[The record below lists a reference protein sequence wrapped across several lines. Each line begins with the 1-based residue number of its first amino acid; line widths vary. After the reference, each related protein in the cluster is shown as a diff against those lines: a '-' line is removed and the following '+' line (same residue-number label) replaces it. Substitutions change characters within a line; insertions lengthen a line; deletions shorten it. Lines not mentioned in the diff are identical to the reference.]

1 MFIWHM
7 IHKFKQ
13 ISFHSG
19 SFFLIWPLS
28 HNIESWTI
36 IPKRTISHEG
46 RERLLNAKRCKFC
59 KKKRKTL
66 RAHTLLF
73 FLSSKKHRLKPQN
86 LSRFQKESTG
96 RALKAPT
103 FFCTHKR
110 SVQAR
115 KNYNLFQS
123 FRQQPKAI
131 FLIHPNA
138 NIQNIKLMQ
147 RQQALFL
154 MFFITPSAQKAH
166 QSLDSSTYI
175 RNCYCWHKKLFK

>member
-1 MFIWHM
+1 MVY
-7 IHKFKQ
+7 
-13 ISFHSG
+13 
-19 SFFLIWPLS
+19 FLIWPLS

-46 RERLLNAKRCKFC
+46 RERLLNAKRCKFR
-59 KKKRKTL
+59 KKRNTL

-96 RALKAPT
+96 RAFKSAHIFLHSQKE
-103 FFCTHKR
+103 CTGPEKLQPI
-110 SVQAR
+110 SIFSSIA
-115 KNYNLFQS
+115 QS
-123 FRQQPKAI
+123 HFSDTSKCKHPEYKTDAKAI
-131 FLIHPNA
+131 GTI
-138 NIQNIKLMQ
+138 
-147 RQQALFL
+147 FL